1 MKRRHGLACKKQLG
15 LNELIK
21 RALVQAQIPAV
32 REPRGLTRTDEK
44 RPDGMTQFAWKGR
57 KNLLWDVTVAGKL
70 CATYVNNCSKI
81 PGAAADILESKK
93 FTTYTELLDDYC
105 FVPIGI
111 ETFGALGQEGH
122 KLVKEIG
129 KKLKEVTGEPRST
142 FYLTQRISVA
152 IQRGNS
158 SCVQGTVP
166 TMEGLDEIFEFME
179 HD

>member
-1 MKRRHGLACKKQLG
+1 MSEIHY
-15 LNELIK
+15 IK
-21 RALVQAQIPAV
+21 NAINQKSTFDLSWTIV
-32 REPRGLTRTDEK
+32 
-44 RPDGMTQFAWKGR
+44 
-57 KNLLWDVTVAGKL
+57 
-70 CATYVNNCSKI
+70 
-81 PGAAADILESKK
+81 
-93 FTTYTELLDDYC
+93 C

-111 ETFGALGQEGH
+111 ETFGAWGQEGH

-166 TMEGLDEIFEFME
+166 TTEGLDEIFEFVD
-179 HD
+179 HDN